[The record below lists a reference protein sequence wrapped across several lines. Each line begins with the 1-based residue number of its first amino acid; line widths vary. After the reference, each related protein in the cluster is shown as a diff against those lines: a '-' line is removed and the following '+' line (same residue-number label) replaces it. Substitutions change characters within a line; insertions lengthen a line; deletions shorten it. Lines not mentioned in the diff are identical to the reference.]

1 MWLNQNSTK
10 VCLSIHKDSDPTCD
24 TVMEKKGKEKRET
37 HRLRQTTVNTTLELC
52 TKLMERYKLLKLALK
67 IGSIIC
73 VTQD

>member
-10 VCLSIHKDSDPTCD
+10 VYLSIHKDSDPTCD

-37 HRLRQTTVNTTLELC
+37 HRIRQTRGHTTLELY
-52 TKLMERYKLLKLALK
+52 TKLMERQKLLTLALK
-67 IGSIIC
+67 IGSMIC